1 LEASQDVYYGKRS
14 RKEMIT
20 LALLERRITDLER
33 LVARQRAASLE
44 VHEIETVPCVSQD
57 MAGADMLATH
67 TGANVNKVFVV
78 PFKFSGRMNLR
89 RASLIC
95 AAITDTTSIVGM
107 CLYRLDSP
115 KKVSTSSP
123 RLGVPMFL
131 IKIGSGNWVETSGTT
146 HVRLNLNFTRPIKL
160 DTSSYMYFA
169 AWSCD
174 SVNGTVF
181 CPNAG
186 PGSRDVTKSFVAAYA
201 TDGTASPSAGFP
213 ARLLA
218 GSDTDVRAAPC
229 VIGRSLSGLRVFGS
243 FTDDA

>member
-1 LEASQDVYYGKRS
+1 
-14 RKEMIT
+14 MIT

-33 LVARQRAASLE
+33 MVARQRAASLE
-44 VHEIETVPCVSQD
+44 VHEIETVPCVAQD
-57 MAGADMLATH
+57 MLDSDMLATH
-67 TGANVNKVFVV
+67 SGGADVNKVFVV
-78 PFKFSGRMNLR
+78 PFKFSGRINLR

-95 AAITDTTSIVGM
+95 AAITDTASIVGM
-107 CLYRLDSP
+107 CLYRLDDP

-131 IKIGSGNWVETSGTT
+131 TRIDSGSWVETSGTT
-146 HVRLNLNFTRPIKL
+146 HVRLNLDFARPIKL

-186 PGSRDVTKSFVAAYA
+186 PGARDVTKSFVAAYA